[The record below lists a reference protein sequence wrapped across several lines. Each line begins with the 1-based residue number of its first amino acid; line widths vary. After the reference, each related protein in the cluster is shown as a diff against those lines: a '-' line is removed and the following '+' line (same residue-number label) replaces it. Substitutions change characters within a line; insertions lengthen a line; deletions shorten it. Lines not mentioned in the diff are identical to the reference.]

1 MVRWSF
7 SLKGKML
14 LAGRRLPAGQLQP
27 VGGRGFA
34 QLLTSLPPGFPGQKF
49 GGGGHKL
56 AAGTR
61 VRGTLAEVEQ
71 KILKAICDVI
81 DCNS

>member
-1 MVRWSF
+1 MRSKSEEVDVS
-7 SLKGKML
+7 
-14 LAGRRLPAGQLQP
+14 AIC
-27 VGGRGFA
+27 
-34 QLLTSLPPGFPGQKF
+34 QKF

-61 VRGTLAEVEQ
+61 IRGTPADAEQ

>member
-1 MVRWSF
+1 MRSKSEKVDVS
-7 SLKGKML
+7 
-14 LAGRRLPAGQLQP
+14 AICQQ
-27 VGGRGFA
+27 
-34 QLLTSLPPGFPGQKF
+34 F

-61 VRGTLAEVEQ
+61 VRGILAEVEQ

>member
-1 MVRWSF
+1 MRSKSEAVDVS
-7 SLKGKML
+7 
-14 LAGRRLPAGQLQP
+14 AIC
-27 VGGRGFA
+27 
-34 QLLTSLPPGFPGQKF
+34 QKF

-61 VRGTLAEVEQ
+61 VRGMLAEVEQ